1 VHKHRKREEA
11 RGRRLEYDSAT
22 ADFVQR
28 GLQIGERPRSHA
40 MRCTLQQPISPKA
53 AVGVKL
59 ASSTHDAVSP
69 LYTRVT
75 HVCPKW
81 AWCLARGCS
90 VGHAKGCASSE
101 WLAGGFSRSSGLIRS
116 GCHCATCFRLILAAA
131 KQAKCARRHGNLA
144 AQIICTGARRSV
156 IAQPDS
162 HRRPLTA
169 RPSCHLRMLYGS
181 CMLLSIVTG
190 CICCL
195 ALCRELPYGRSSKR
209 KSTRRRALQVATL
222 LLPRRA
228 SPASYVTFFR
238 VRLKSVVSSY

>member
-1 VHKHRKREEA
+1 
-11 RGRRLEYDSAT
+11 
-22 ADFVQR
+22 
-28 GLQIGERPRSHA
+28 

-169 RPSCHLRMLYGS
+169 RPSVICGCCMALVCS
-181 CMLLSIVTG
+181 CPLSQ
-190 CICCL
+190 
-195 ALCRELPYGRSSKR
+195 A
-209 KSTRRRALQVATL
+209 A
-222 LLPRRA
+222 
-228 SPASYVTFFR
+228 
-238 VRLKSVVSSY
+238 SVVWRCAGSSPTAAQASARARGEERCRWRLSCCPAAHLQHPM